1 MKPRKEPQLALFG
14 AADLTGVR
22 TVASA
27 ADSELGAR
35 APTDVLFGTSS
46 WTFPG
51 WKDIVYSGQVTTQSL
66 LEREAGLR
74 AYAAH
79 PLLKTVGV
87 DRSYYN
93 PLTAEEL
100 RAYGEALPPKFPCIV
115 KLWSEIVTLVPR
127 NTTEKNPRF
136 LDAEL
141 AKETI
146 APLER
151 EFREHVGALLIPFP
165 PLNLAMLRPDQFATR
180 LDAFLG
186 TVSTTLPVA
195 VEVRNRELVTPRYL
209 DVLRA
214 HKAAHVP
221 VFWTGMPTLRE
232 QRRTVG
238 AGDGRAL
245 FTSDFAVLRL
255 MLPPF
260 TRYAEKKAE
269 YAPFNRI
276 ALAQPE
282 MRADAIELIELAR
295 AAGVQRV
302 FVLVNNKAEGSA
314 PLTIRALVKSLVD
327 EDHKTSNPEPA

>member
-1 MKPRKEPQLALFG
+1 MKGKGPPLPQLALFG
-14 AADLTGVR
+14 AEETSAVHGV
-22 TVASA
+22 TLPEDAELA
-27 ADSELGAR
+27 AK
-35 APTDVLFGTSS
+35 APPDILFGTSS
-46 WTFPG
+46 WTFAG
-51 WKDIVYSGQVTTQSL
+51 WKDIVYGGHVTTQSL
-66 LEREAGLR
+66 LENEAGLR
-74 AYAAH
+74 AYASH
-79 PLLKTVGV
+79 PLLRTVGV

-93 PLTAEEL
+93 PLTANDL
-100 RAYGEALPPKFPCIV
+100 RAYKAALPANFPCVV
-115 KLWSEIVTLVPR
+115 KLWSELVTLVPR
-127 NTTEKNPRF
+127 NTTERNPRF
-136 LDAEL
+136 LDAEI
-141 AKETI
+141 ARETI
-146 APLER
+146 APLET

-180 LDAFLG
+180 LDAFLS
-186 TVSTTLPVA
+186 TVATPLPVA

-232 QRRTVG
+232 QRRTLG
-238 AGDGRAL
+238 GGDGRAL
-245 FTSDFAVLRL
+245 FTSNFAVMRL

-276 ALAQPE
+276 AEAQPE
-282 MRADAIELIELAR
+282 MRQDTRELLQLAR

-302 FVLVNNKAEGSA
+302 LVLVNNKAEGSA

-327 EDHKTSNPEPA
+327 GATLETR